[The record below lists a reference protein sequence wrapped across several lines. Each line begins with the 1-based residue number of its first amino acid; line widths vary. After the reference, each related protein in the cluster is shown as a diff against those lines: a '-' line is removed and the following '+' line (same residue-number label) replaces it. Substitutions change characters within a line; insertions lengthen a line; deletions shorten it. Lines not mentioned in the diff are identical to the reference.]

1 MLTQTLISNRDVY
14 TAENTIHILM
24 NSYDQTAAH
33 LAEHITQAKSSEI
46 IVRLFEKRSCQIT
59 FLYSICLKFH
69 QFLHSISFG
78 WNRHTLAI
86 FFGNALPSFLVVLAN
101 SVSIKAIYCSQN
113 LQYLQEQTGKTRRQR
128 RLHNDLRAFLVIL
141 AESFSVIT
149 ISWGIPIFLT
159 MYHCQTLYVVSM
171 AACPE
176 IQRSLAIFL
185 FTDLFNSS
193 TNCLLYSLSGEV
205 FRRQF
210 ISIMKRVFTCN
221 RYGKDR
227 LTYSPS
233 HQLQLHPSNEPSTTV
248 HSRHCESFHR
258 RTTQRKISDEEP
270 ISDANEKKSPKLK
283 TFLINQVSA
292 FRSRK
297 KTNRRR
303 RATNVSYSSSS
314 SSSDRRRSQRHNQP
328 YSTSVILTLPIEEN
342 RSFKK
347 QSSFKYM
354 TNL

>member
-1 MLTQTLISNRDVY
+1 M
-14 TAENTIHILM
+14 
-24 NSYDQTAAH
+24 
-33 LAEHITQAKSSEI
+33 EHITRAKSSEI
-46 IVRLFEKRSCQIT
+46 ILRLFEKRSCQIT
-59 FLYSICLKFH
+59 FLYSNCLKFH

-101 SVSIKAIYCSQN
+101 LVSIKAIYCSQN

-128 RLHNDLRAFLVIL
+128 RLQNDLRAFLVIL

-205 FRRQF
+205 FRRRF
-210 ISIMKRVFTCN
+210 ISVMKRVFTCN

-233 HQLQLHPSNEPSTTV
+233 HQLQSHASNEPSTTV
-248 HSRHCESFHR
+248 HFRHRESSHR
-258 RTTQRKISDEEP
+258 RTTRRKISDEEP
-270 ISDANEKKSPKLK
+270 ISNPYGKKSSGLK
-283 TFLINQVSA
+283 TFLINQFSA
-292 FRSRK
+292 FHSRK
-297 KTNRRR
+297 KTNQQRR
-303 RATNVSYSSSS
+303 RATNISCSSSS
-314 SSSDRRRSQRHNQP
+314 SSSSRRRSDRNSSQGHNQP
-328 YSTSVILTLPIEEN
+328 YSSAAILTLPIDEN
-342 RSFKK
+342 RSFTK
-347 QSSFKYM
+347 QSPFKYM